1 MDGEHVVAE
10 GSGLANIGPFSIG
23 PIPDAKLWSPESP
36 FLYNLTVTYTTR
48 QRQQQQQQQQQQLL
62 LLQEGQV
69 QEGQQGQ
76 GQSVVYDDV
85 VQSYFG
91 MREVSLCAVTEPTT
105 TEKTEKTEA
114 EEQEPKHAAA
124 SDAATGAA
132 AAGGADDNS
141 AATNNDENGSD
152 GDGSAA
158 AGGAGAAAGAATTTT
173 TMRPCINGEYRFLAG
188 VLDQS
193 YFPDGQYTAP
203 GKAALISDVA
213 IVKEWGMN
221 FIRLHQ
227 KTNPERWCVPH
238 SHAVLCRAVPCRA
251 VKLGLDTFE

>member
-48 QRQQQQQQQQQQLL
+48 QRQQQQLQQQEGQQ
-62 LLQEGQV
+62 LQEGQ
-69 QEGQQGQ
+69 QEVQQGQ

-105 TEKTEKTEA
+105 TEKTEA

-158 AGGAGAAAGAATTTT
+158 AAAAGAAAGAATTTT

-203 GKAALISDVA
+203 GEAALISDVA

-238 SHAVLCRAVPCRA
+238 SHSHAVLCRAVPCC
-251 VKLGLDTFE
+251 